1 MSQQKKEF
9 VLGML
14 IGSAVGAAVALL
26 YAPQG
31 GSDTRELIRHKGV
44 ETKEKV
50 AGVAGN
56 VKQTVTE
63 KADHVRASTH
73 DLVDKGKGFV
83 EAKKS
88 QITAAMDA
96 GKEAYTRKKEELQSE
111 VAESTDA
118 TLSGSFS
125 NGGKSNTS

>member
-31 GSDTRELIRHKGV
+31 GTDTRELIRHKGV
-44 ETKEKV
+44 EAKEKV
-50 AGVAGN
+50 TGVATN

-63 KADHVRASTH
+63 KADHLRSSTH

-88 QITAAMDA
+88 QLSAAVDA
-96 GKEAYTRKKEELQSE
+96 GKEAYTRKKEELQTE
-111 VAESTDA
+111 VAEATDS
-118 TLSGSFS
+118 TLSGSFT
-125 NGGKSNTS
+125 NGGKNSTS